1 METLGVPNGEVIGVG
16 SPTFD
21 VMASFI
27 FKYCYLDRC
36 NLVFFKLVGVL
47 LQLPRRWDDCLAEPA
62 AFRCMC
68 VRVNALQDSTPNT

>member
-21 VMASFI
+21 VMASLI
-27 FKYCYLDRC
+27 FKYRYLDRC

-47 LQLPRRWDDCLAEPA
+47 LQLPR
-62 AFRCMC
+62 
-68 VRVNALQDSTPNT
+68 